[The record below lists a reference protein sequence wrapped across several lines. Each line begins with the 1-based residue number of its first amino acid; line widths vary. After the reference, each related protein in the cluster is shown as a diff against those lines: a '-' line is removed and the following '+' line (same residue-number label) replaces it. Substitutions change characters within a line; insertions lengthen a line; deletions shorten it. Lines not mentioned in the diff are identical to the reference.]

1 MSECRPD
8 NGEGAG
14 GKTGANTCNNSFG
27 KVPCG
32 CPDSISISYVI
43 TKALPREPFV
53 SKVRTELVL
62 PEGLGGVGVWTP
74 PTGGHSGPVF
84 TANPRAMI

>member
-32 CPDSISISYVI
+32 CSDSISISYVI
-43 TKALPREPFV
+43 QAGCLGTMLGVDDHIFGSPYNTDSA
-53 SKVRTELVL
+53 ELGWSYIS
-62 PEGLGGVGVWTP
+62 PEKDSC
-74 PTGGHSGPVF
+74 HF
-84 TANPRAMI
+84 